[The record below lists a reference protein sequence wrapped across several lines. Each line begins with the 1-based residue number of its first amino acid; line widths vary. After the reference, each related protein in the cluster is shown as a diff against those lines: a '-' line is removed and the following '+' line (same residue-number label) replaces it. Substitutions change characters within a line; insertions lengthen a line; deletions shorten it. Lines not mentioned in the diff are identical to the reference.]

1 MTAAYEFPVS
11 FKCLHEECDVTFKDA
26 AIDEVK
32 KLSRF
37 YAHIIDGA
45 VVYDKKNP
53 TVRVEV
59 SVRIPGTV
67 VTSVH
72 EDFNRMAA
80 LDGAIEKA
88 KTQIKK
94 LKSRIVDHR
103 GPHPAPTVEEEAG
116 QNE

>member
-1 MTAAYEFPVS
+1 MPAYDFPVS
-11 FKCLHEECDVTFKDA
+11 FKCLHEECDVTFKNA

-32 KLSRF
+32 RLSRF

-59 SVRIPGTV
+59 SIRVPGTAL
-67 VTSVH
+67 TSVH
-72 EDFNRMAA
+72 EDFNGIAA

-94 LKSRIVDHR
+94 LKSRVVDHR
-103 GPHPAPTVEEEAG
+103 GPHPAPSAEEESE
-116 QNE
+116 QTE